1 MGTVR
6 FENSYGIIGLPFSV
20 LEKSRKV
27 GVFGG
32 TFNPVHDGHLRLA
45 AFVLAGE
52 IVEHILFLP
61 SARPPHKIAATAPF
75 SHRVNMLETIVA
87 DQPAM
92 TVSLLESQ
100 RHGPSYTVDSLRALQ
115 SELPSCRLFFL
126 LGADS
131 LLELHLWYRFTELF
145 DLADLIVVARSGLD
159 DELCCQALR
168 ELPGHFTPD
177 SECRKW
183 TRKDGAGIWYLTG
196 FSSPVSSSEVRRQLA
211 LGKCPRGVDP
221 EVLTYIQ
228 THKLYGVT
236 GDHALHS

>member
-1 MGTVR
+1 MSLSG
-6 FENSYGIIGLPFSV
+6 
-20 LEKSRKV
+20 LEKCRKV
-27 GVFGG
+27 GIFGG
-32 TFNPVHDGHLRLA
+32 TFDPVHEGHMRLA

-52 IVEHILFLP
+52 LVEHILFLP
-61 SARPPHKIAATAPF
+61 AAQPPHKMVATAPF
-75 SHRVNMLETIVA
+75 SHRVNMLETVVA

-92 TVSLLESQ
+92 TVSLLESR

-115 SELPSCRLFFL
+115 DELPDAHLFFL

-145 DLADLIVVARSGLD
+145 NLADLIVVARSGLD
-159 DELCCQALR
+159 DELCYQALR

-183 TRKDGAGIWYLTG
+183 TRNDGAGVWYLTG

-211 LGKCPRGVDP
+211 LNKRPRGVDP
-221 EVLTYIQ
+221 EVLAYIQ
-228 THKLYGVT
+228 THKLYGVK